1 MRPEAR
7 KRIKELQPYLDP
19 SNEMSRALWLLTRL
33 DNADKHQLV
42 TPAVAISDSPLI
54 RVDPAHVSPRGIVS
68 FHQYVAL
75 FPGTTICRWPV
86 NSEIK
91 TVSIENL
98 TTSVGFGSTEEG
110 ITMSGFPHL
119 GQVVFDIVESFE
131 GFRPV

>member
-33 DNADKHQLV
+33 DNADK
-42 TPAVAISDSPLI
+42 
-54 RVDPAHVSPRGIVS
+54 
-68 FHQYVAL
+68 
-75 FPGTTICRWPV
+75 PGTTICRWPV